1 MNLHNVAGVARWEFF
16 KNIKSP
22 TFLVLTFLI
31 PVIMLA
37 GG

>member
-1 MNLHNVAGVARWEFF
+1 MNLHNVVRVARWEFF

-31 PVIMLA
+31 Q
-37 GG
+37 